1 MAKLKRT
8 AFMNAGDRIRA
19 LPQDR
24 RERIEVLAGEM
35 ASELHLAESHKALS
49 ITHRDLAERTGRD
62 QDLGPNRNPP
72 EECHY

>member
-1 MAKLKRT
+1 MSKLKKT

-35 ASELHLAESHKALS
+35 ASEL
-49 ITHRDLAERTGRD
+49 DLAEKTGRD
-62 QDLGPNRNPP
+62 QDLGSNRNPP
-72 EECHY
+72 DELHYLEGTP